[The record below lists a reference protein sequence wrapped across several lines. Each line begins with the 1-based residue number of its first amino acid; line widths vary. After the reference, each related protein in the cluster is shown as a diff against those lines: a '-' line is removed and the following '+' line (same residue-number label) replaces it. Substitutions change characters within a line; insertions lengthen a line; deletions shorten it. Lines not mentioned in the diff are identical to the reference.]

1 MVIPLYRYNLIQL
14 HGYIVIQLRFHGYTV
29 TVLQFY
35 GYTVTVLRLYGQG
48 LQLYS
53 YRYAV
58 LWL

>member
-29 TVLQFY
+29 TVLQFMAIRLQFY
-35 GYTVTVLRLYGQG
+35 GYTVTVL
-48 LQLYS
+48 QLYS
-53 YRYAV
+53 YHYAV